1 MPETVHQPYDA
12 GVSTD
17 PDAAA
22 HLRAALQEV
31 VGAALVLDDQLRIV
45 AFTDAAVEV
54 LDVAPALGIPAPKL
68 LCGHGEQRPLAEA
81 LAQGKAV
88 QAEILRPTKQGAHRS
103 VRVRASPIEVGND
116 KGYLLLLDDDLW
128 RAESADAPVESWG
141 IVTRDASMKQLL
153 RDVRKVAA
161 SSASVLVRG
170 ETGSGKELI
179 ARAIHLASPRA
190 EGPFRAINCAAL
202 PASLLESELFG
213 HARGAFTGAVRDT
226 PGHFKLAD
234 GGTLFLD
241 EVAELPL
248 EVQAKLLRVLQDK
261 TVIPVGGNDPVPV
274 DVRIVSATHRAL
286 RREVEEG
293 RFRSDLL
300 YRLRVI
306 PLFLPTLRQRPADVE
321 LLAWHFLDER
331 AAAEGGRT
339 IKRITP
345 GALAALT
352 DYDWPGNVREL
363 QNVIEYANVMGE
375 GPVLAESDL
384 PPEVRG
390 EERGARVTRPDS
402 ELTALRAELPPEA
415 RRYLTALERSG
426 GHMGRAAQS
435 LGISR
440 TTLWR
445 KLKKHGLDRETLAEG

>member
-1 MPETVHQPYDA
+1 M
-12 GVSTD
+12 
-17 PDAAA
+17 
-22 HLRAALQEV
+22 
-31 VGAALVLDDQLRIV
+31 
-45 AFTDAAVEV
+45 
-54 LDVAPALGIPAPKL
+54 
-68 LCGHGEQRPLAEA
+68 
-81 LAQGKAV
+81 
-88 QAEILRPTKQGAHRS
+88 
-103 VRVRASPIEVGND
+103 
-116 KGYLLLLDDDLW
+116 
-128 RAESADAPVESWG
+128 
-141 IVTRDASMKQLL
+141 
-153 RDVRKVAA
+153 
-161 SSASVLVRG
+161 
-170 ETGSGKELI
+170 
-179 ARAIHLASPRA
+179 
-190 EGPFRAINCAAL
+190 
-202 PASLLESELFG
+202 
-213 HARGAFTGAVRDT
+213 
-226 PGHFKLAD
+226 
-234 GGTLFLD
+234 
-241 EVAELPL
+241 
-248 EVQAKLLRVLQDK
+248 
-261 TVIPVGGNDPVPV
+261 IPVGGNVRV

-293 RFRSDLL
+293 RLRSDLL

-321 LLAWHFLDER
+321 LLAWLFLEER

>member
-1 MPETVHQPYDA
+1 VP
-12 GVSTD
+12 D
-17 PDAAA
+17 PVP
-22 HLRAALQEV
+22 HLRAALREV
-31 VGAALVLDDQLRIV
+31 VGAALVLDAQLRIV
-45 AFTDAAVEV
+45 AFTDEAVGV
-54 LDVAPALGIPAPKL
+54 LDVTPELGVPAPKL

-81 LAQGKAV
+81 LAQGQAV
-88 QAEILRPTKQGAHRS
+88 TAEILRPTKDGAHRS
-103 VRVRASPIEVGND
+103 VRVRASPIAVGD
-116 KGYLLLLDDDLW
+116 GQGFLLLLDDDLW
-128 RAESADAPVESWG
+128 QAERADAPIESWG
-141 IVTRDASMKQLL
+141 IVTRDAGMKQLL
-153 RDVRKVAA
+153 RDVRKVAG

-179 ARAIHLASPRA
+179 ARAIHLASARA
-190 EGPFRAINCAAL
+190 DGPFRAINCAAL
-202 PASLLESELFG
+202 PASILESELFG
-213 HARGAFTGAVRDT
+213 HARGAFTGAVRDA

-261 TVIPVGGNDPVPV
+261 TVIPVGGADPVPV

-293 RFRSDLL
+293 RFRADLL

-321 LLAWHFLDER
+321 LLAWHFLEQR
-331 AAAEGGRT
+331 AAEEGGRA
-339 IKRITP
+339 IQRITP

-363 QNVIEYANVMGE
+363 QNVIEYATVMGE

-390 EERGARVTRPDS
+390 EERGPRVTRPDPG
-402 ELTALRAELPPEA
+402 LTALRAELPPEA

-445 KLKKHGLDRETLAEG
+445 KLKKHGLDRDTLEAGED